1 MGILKKFFGKN
12 LPECSMTLNLIAD
25 RVIQNRIYPALATH
39 EARPYTQSWREFG
52 QHWPYT
58 IPVRFQEYCNHHE
71 VQLKINKS
79 AAQLQF
85 YPIGLAFFD
94 FSIDYVGL
102 VPLHIKEQIKLGS
115 VKLLF
120 YYHEGDNPERIKQ
133 RLDFLIDLH
142 CLPTNSYIFVSANSS
157 ADSIDQFV
165 YFNDFELWYYQRNQA
180 VAATPIHLAPRH
192 YDFTVLCR
200 LHKSWRATIM
210 TDLFRNQILDCS
222 QWSYC
227 ETGVLDDDNPIE
239 IDSFDNLRDNT
250 ELFLKRAPFL
260 WDQLNQDQRN
270 DHSLIGDIEFYK
282 NSYCNIVVETHF
294 DADQSGGVF
303 LTEKTFKPIK
313 HGQLFFVAGCA
324 GSLHELRNLG
334 YCTFDNV
341 LDTSYDQI
349 VDNSERWRLLLRAI
363 KNAQHNLHKIYQNA
377 IKDIEHNQQLF
388 LKQKTQRLNNLVEK
402 IYEKSN

>member
-1 MGILKKFFGKN
+1 
-12 LPECSMTLNLIAD
+12 MTLNLTVE
-25 RVIQNRIYPALATH
+25 RVVKGRIYPALATH

-52 QHWPYT
+52 QHYPYT
-58 IPVRFQEYCNHHE
+58 IPIRLEEYFNYHG
-71 VQLKINKS
+71 VKLNINQS
-79 AAQLQF
+79 TNRLQF
-85 YPIGLAFFD
+85 YPVGLAFFD

-102 VPLHIKEQIKLGS
+102 VPIHIKEQIKLGS

-142 CLPTNSYIFVSANSS
+142 CLPTNSYIFVSANSR

-165 YFNDFELWYYQRNQA
+165 YFNDFELWYYQRNEA
-180 VAATPIHLAPRH
+180 VVATPVHTTSKH
-192 YDFTVLCR
+192 YDFTALCR

-210 TDLFRNQILDCS
+210 ADLFRNQILNYS

-227 ETGVLDDDNPIE
+227 ETGVLDNNNPIE
-239 IDSFDNLRDNT
+239 IDSFDNLRNDT

-260 WDQLNQDQRN
+260 WDRLNQDQRN
-270 DHSLIGDIEFYK
+270 DHSSIGDIELYK

-313 HGQLFFVAGCA
+313 HGQLFFIVGCA
-324 GSLHELRNLG
+324 GSLQELKKLG
-334 YCTFDNV
+334 YSTFDQW
-341 LDTSYDQI
+341 LDNNYDFI
-349 VDNSERWRLLLRAI
+349 NNNTVRWSKLKQAI
-363 KNAQHNLHKIYQNA
+363 KQAQRDLPKIYAAAVND
-377 IKDIEHNQQLF
+377 IKHNQQLF
-388 LKQKTQRLNNLVEK
+388 LELKTQRLNNLVEK
-402 IYEKSN
+402 IHDKSS

>member
-1 MGILKKFFGKN
+1 
-12 LPECSMTLNLIAD
+12 MTLNLTVD
-25 RVIQNRIYPALATH
+25 RVIKNRIYPSLSAHIAN
-39 EARPYTQSWREFG
+39 PYTPEWREFG
-52 QHWPYT
+52 KHWPYT
-58 IPVRFQEYCNHHE
+58 IPVRFQEYFDHHN
-71 VQLKINKS
+71 VTLQIN
-79 AAQLQF
+79 QHTQRIQF

-210 TDLFRNQILDCS
+210 TDLFRNQILDYS

-239 IDSFDNLRDNT
+239 IDSFDNLRNDT
-250 ELFLKRAPFL
+250 ELFLKGAPFL

-313 HGQLFFVAGCA
+313 HGQLFFIAGCA
-324 GSLHELRNLG
+324 GSLQELKKLG
-334 YCTFDNV
+334 YSTFDKWIDNHYDLV
-341 LDTSYDQI
+341 SNNTSRWSELKRSIKQTQQDLRTIYTAA
-349 VDNSERWRLLLRAI
+349 VDEIR
-363 KNAQHNLHKIYQNA
+363 
-377 IKDIEHNQQLF
+377 HNQQLF
-388 LKQKTQRLNNLVEK
+388 LKLKTQRLNSLVEK
-402 IYEKSN
+402 IHDKSS